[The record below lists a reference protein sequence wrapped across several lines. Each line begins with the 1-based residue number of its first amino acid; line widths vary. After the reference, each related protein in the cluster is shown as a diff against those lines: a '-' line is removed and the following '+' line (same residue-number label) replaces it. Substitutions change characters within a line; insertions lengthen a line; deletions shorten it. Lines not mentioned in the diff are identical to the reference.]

1 MSETRG
7 TAPPPP
13 AARSEYRTAEP
24 RNGMGVAALVVGVV
38 SLVLAI
44 LVITSPFAFILGI
57 IAIIL
62 GAVGMSRASKGVATN
77 RGQAL
82 AGLFT
87 GLLSILIAIVVGA
100 SLIGL
105 FTENESDLRNFGNCM
120 RQADNDRE
128 HGACF
133 RELGD
138 QLEEND

>member
-13 AARSEYRTAEP
+13 AARSDYRAAEP

-82 AGLFT
+82 AGLLT
-87 GLLSILIAIVVGA
+87 GLLSILLAIVVGA

-105 FTENESDLRNFGNCM
+105 FVENESGLRRFGNCM

-138 QLEEND
+138 ELEDN